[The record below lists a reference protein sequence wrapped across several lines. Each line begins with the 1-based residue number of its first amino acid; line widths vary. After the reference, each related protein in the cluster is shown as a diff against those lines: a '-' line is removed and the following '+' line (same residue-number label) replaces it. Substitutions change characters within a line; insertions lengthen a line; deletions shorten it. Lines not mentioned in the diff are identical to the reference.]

1 MKKFFA
7 YSLIFCVVL
16 SLLTE
21 TVNADHPAPNSGSIT
36 VNGTVDGKDIIKGVK
51 KVVKEGGR
59 VVKKVKKKIKKIF
72 G

>member
-1 MKKFFA
+1 MLSHINISFLK
-7 YSLIFCVVL
+7 LI
-16 SLLTE
+16 
-21 TVNADHPAPNSGSIT
+21 DHPAPNSGSIT